1 VRFEYLERFIKYKEL
16 KRRFRYIMG
25 LPEEVQIEKSEVS
38 NSLALSYTPVIEIE
52 SKVDQNKYL
61 RDKELEL

>member
-1 VRFEYLERFIKYKEL
+1 
-16 KRRFRYIMG
+16 MG

-38 NSLALSYTPVIEIE
+38 NSLALSYTPVIQIE